1 MGCKTQVWNMAG
13 IRPEA
18 CDVLEQIAQAAD
30 PTAVVWRGSDV
41 PSVQQGIKILEAPLG
56 HPDFVSAHLERT
68 IAEHAVLLE
77 RIPLVPD
84 IQSAWLL
91 LVHCAQARATFIC

>member
-1 MGCKTQVWNMAG
+1 MF
-13 IRPEA
+13 R
-18 CDVLEQIAQAAD
+18 
-30 PTAVVWRGSDV
+30 
-41 PSVQQGIKILEAPLG
+41 VQQGMG

-84 IQSAWLL
+84 VQSAWLL
-91 LVHCAQARATFIC
+91 LVHCVQARATYLLRSLQLSLSEKFARSHDASMWGCVCSILQLPVD